1 MADDSKFTQVER
13 PLTQL
18 VFEFPEDLFQTESFR
33 PFNLPKS
40 NSKSKPLYDTPIESP
55 VKAVPSINFSWKDQQ
70 NFPRQLIGVLEEVKE
85 TSGIEVME
93 QESSMMVEEL
103 TDV

>member
-1 MADDSKFTQVER
+1 M
-13 PLTQL
+13 
-18 VFEFPEDLFQTESFR
+18 VFEFPEDLFHTESFR

-40 NSKSKPLYDTPIESP
+40 NNKIKALYDTPIESP
-55 VKAVPSINFSWKDQQ
+55 VKVKAPINFSWKEQL
-70 NFPRQLIGVLEEVKE
+70 NAPKQLIGVLEEVKE